1 MIGHASEHRVFTEPI
16 VLWPTMGGVTYLF
29 DRFRLEVRERRLW
42 RDDELVP
49 LRDKVFD
56 TLVLLVQGAGSLQ
69 LQRDMIDRLWQDVSV
84 EPNNLQHNISILRK
98 ALSGSSVQI
107 ETVRGRGYRF
117 VGEVRREPADDPK
130 GASKSSS
137 SARGGDSSKPFAI
150 HFCQTPDEARLAWAE
165 LGDGPPIVKAGN
177 WCSHVELDRSSMI
190 FHHFLESLSLSRRLI
205 FYDAR
210 GNGLS
215 DHDVPEVS
223 FERWVSD
230 LGTVV
235 DAAGLDRF
243 PLIGISQGASVA
255 AAYAARHPERVTALV
270 LICGLVRGWRV
281 KGLPRVTR
289 HFEALL
295 SLMQSGWGQD
305 SPAFRQIFSTAF
317 FPEAS
322 KEELDG
328 FSELQRRSATPEN
341 AVRIL
346 STIGDIDLRSE
357 VSKVRAPTLVIH
369 GRNDMVIPFS
379 DGKELASEIPGAR
392 FVPLETKNHIPLAD
406 DPAWSRM
413 ESEIQSFLAAHPSRP
428 TPFR

>member
-1 MIGHASEHRVFTEPI
+1 M
-16 VLWPTMGGVTYLF
+16 
-29 DRFRLEVRERRLW
+29 
-42 RDDELVP
+42 
-49 LRDKVFD
+49 
-56 TLVLLVQGAGSLQ
+56 
-69 LQRDMIDRLWQDVSV
+69 
-84 EPNNLQHNISILRK
+84 
-98 ALSGSSVQI
+98 
-107 ETVRGRGYRF
+107 
-117 VGEVRREPADDPK
+117 
-130 GASKSSS
+130 
-137 SARGGDSSKPFAI
+137 
-150 HFCQTPDEARLAWAE
+150 RLAWAE

-177 WCSHVELDRSSMI
+177 WCSHVELDRSSLI
-190 FHHFLESLSLSRRLI
+190 FHHLLESLSQSRRLI
-205 FYDAR
+205 FYDPR

-215 DHDVPEVS
+215 DHDVPALN
-223 FERWVSD
+223 FEHWVSD
-230 LGTVV
+230 LGTVA
-235 DAAGLDRF
+235 DAAELDRF

-305 SPAFRQIFSTAF
+305 NPAFRQIFSTAF

-322 KEELDG
+322 KEVLDG
-328 FSELQRRSATPEN
+328 FSDLQRRSATPDN
-341 AVRIL
+341 AIRIL

-379 DGKELASEIPGAR
+379 DGKELAAGIPGAR

-406 DPAWSRM
+406 DPAWARM
-413 ESEIQSFLAAHPSRP
+413 ESEIQRFLAVHA
-428 TPFR
+428 